1 MSPPRAT
8 LLATVLLAGCGGAAR
23 GGSAGAG
30 GPSGG
35 DGDGARIAADAPQ
48 SAFVA
53 RFPEGRNEYWCQW
66 VEEAG
71 YSADKE
77 FTPIEITAASV
88 KLHPTGE
95 TTHFDHFVEYPIDSG
110 DAAYVGERGYSGEQR
125 SVVLADGVL
134 YVLASP
140 AEGAEPAI
148 AFACA
153 TKAEQR
159 RIAGVEPRV
168 HRERVRGYAEARR
181 QAFLASAGDL
191 ELGDLE
197 LGDID
202 LSDGDDADQA
212 RTAVREQVAQV
223 LRRAVSD
230 AEVTRTTEGLL
241 TLLGHE
247 PAGGGEVCGRHQA
260 GRLDGQ
266 SGSGQHASRV
276 AAPGSAL
283 R

>member
-1 MSPPRAT
+1 MSPQRAT

-35 DGDGARIAADAPQ
+35 DGDGARVAADAPQ

-140 AEGAEPAI
+140 AEGGARRRRTHLIGRA
-148 AFACA
+148 A
-153 TKAEQR
+153 TGPLR
-159 RIAGVEPRV
+159 RAQVAAGARV
-168 HRERVRGYAEARR
+168 HRADQLKPGGKLRAPRRPRNGDRAVFQGLAQRLQRGP
-181 QAFLASAGDL
+181 G
-191 ELGDLE
+191 ELGQLIE
-197 LGDID
+197 EQHTMVRQRNL
-202 LSDGDDADQA
+202 A
-212 RTAVREQVAQV
+212 RSR
-223 LRRAVSD
+223 RRATPHQRHGAGSV
-230 AEVTRTTEGLL
+230 VR
-241 TLLGHE
+241 
-247 PAGGGEVCGRHQA
+247 AGGG
-260 GRLDGQ
+260 
-266 SGSGQHASRV
+266 
-276 AAPGSAL
+276 AL
-283 R
+283 GPAIQ